1 MTGAEAAGL
10 AVGVI
15 ALASLFTTCVEL
27 LDYVELGKNYLED
40 YRLACTKTNILHA
53 RLSIWGGAAHILHPG
68 HEHPLLRVPAKR
80 DAVGASLQSLKD
92 VLSNTEILR
101 RKYDLGT
108 QELTLST
115 KDRARPQ
122 KFAIWSLNLRRRTT
136 WSIRDKAK
144 FDRFIEDVSFL
155 MNNLEKVTETLGSS
169 KTMSPISSYT
179 EGGRQPNVMNTR
191 AKLKM
196 QDSSDD
202 ENQQDAAKDGQR
214 SNNSTKSG
222 SDPSASKERGS
233 DTGKRSSKPTSGR
246 AAGTQSSSLEFID
259 CVQKNSGSASGLVG
273 IVGRHTGQIRFK
285 GNRQDNEEHSKGV
298 QGVMSEIAF
307 VNEWKTAAEM
317 ERSDGED

>member
-1 MTGAEAAGL
+1 MSGAEAAGL

-27 LDYVELGKNYLED
+27 LDYVELGKNYLQD
-40 YRLACTKTNILHA
+40 YRLACTKINILHT

-92 VLSNTEILR
+92 VLSDTEILR

-108 QELTLST
+108 QELTLNT

-122 KFAIWSLNLRRRTT
+122 KFANWSLNLRRRTT

-144 FDRFIEDVSFL
+144 FDKFIEDVSFL

-169 KTMSPISSYT
+169 KNMSQVSPNTGS
-179 EGGRQPNVMNTR
+179 GRQPSVMNMK
-191 AKLKM
+191 AKLKV

-202 ENQQDAAKDGQR
+202 ETQRDASDKQR
-214 SNNSTKSG
+214 KNDSTKSG
-222 SDPSASKERGS
+222 SSPSKERGP
-233 DTGKRSSKPTSGR
+233 DTGKRSSKSSSSRTTF
-246 AAGTQSSSLEFID
+246 TQGSSLEFID
-259 CVQKNSGSASGLVG
+259 CIQKNSGSASGMVG
-273 IVGRHTGQIRFK
+273 VVGHYTGPIRFMSQEQYNEDHAK
-285 GNRQDNEEHSKGV
+285 GMK
-298 QGVMSEIAF
+298 GVMSEDAF
-307 VNEWKTAAEM
+307 VRDWKTVSES
-317 ERSDGED
+317 ERSDSED

>member
-1 MTGAEAAGL
+1 MSGAEAAGL

-27 LDYVELGKNYLED
+27 LDYVELGKNYLQD
-40 YRLACTKTNILHA
+40 YRLACTKINILHT

-80 DAVGASLQSLKD
+80 DAVGTSLQSLKD
-92 VLSNTEILR
+92 VLSDTEILR

-108 QELTLST
+108 QELTLNT

-122 KFAIWSLNLRRRTT
+122 KFTNWSLNLRRRTT

-144 FDRFIEDVSFL
+144 FDKFIEDVSFL

-169 KTMSPISSYT
+169 KNMSQVSPNTGSS
-179 EGGRQPNVMNTR
+179 RQPNAMNTK

-202 ENQQDAAKDGQR
+202 ETQRDASDKQR
-214 SNNSTKSG
+214 KNDSTKSG
-222 SDPSASKERGS
+222 SGPSKERGP
-233 DTGKRSSKPTSGR
+233 DTGKRSSKSSSSRTTF
-246 AAGTQSSSLEFID
+246 TQGSSLEFID
-259 CVQKNSGSASGLVG
+259 CIQKNSGSASGMVG
-273 IVGRHTGQIRFK
+273 VVGHYTGPIRFI
-285 GNRQDNEEHSKGV
+285 GQEQDNKDYAKGMK
-298 QGVMSEIAF
+298 GVMSEDAF
-307 VNEWKTAAEM
+307 VRDWKTTPES
-317 ERSDGED
+317 ERSDSEE